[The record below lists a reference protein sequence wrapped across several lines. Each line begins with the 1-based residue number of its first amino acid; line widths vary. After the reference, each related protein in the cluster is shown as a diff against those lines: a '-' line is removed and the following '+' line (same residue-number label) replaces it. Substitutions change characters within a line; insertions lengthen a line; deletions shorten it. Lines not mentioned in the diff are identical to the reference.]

1 MNFILE
7 DGDSLNVL
15 KRTGTIQVIG
25 EVHNPGYITYKK
37 SHNVKDYISLAGGF
51 NSFADSRD
59 VTVIEP
65 NGKAIPKKKIGWQ
78 AVPEGARIVV
88 HKKSLI
94 GSARQPSGWQSFG
107 IISSQIGDIATAL
120 FTLMLLSN
128 QANSS
133 NGG

>member
-1 MNFILE
+1 MY
-7 DGDSLNVL
+7 
-15 KRTGTIQVIG
+15 KRQ
-25 EVHNPGYITYKK
+25 
-37 SHNVKDYISLAGGF
+37 
-51 NSFADSRD
+51 
-59 VTVIEP
+59 
-65 NGKAIPKKKIGWQ
+65 
-78 AVPEGARIVV
+78 VPEGARIIV

-107 IISSQIGDIATAL
+107 RISSQIGDIATAL